1 MAKHDIKII
10 IRLKNSESLIDPKF
24 LIQSLEHLENA
35 LYESDRKDVEN
46 FSKVLTEQLLPKG
59 IFSNILMS
67 RVIGDAS
74 LERLRRYKNKRL
86 ILTEART
93 GSIEIVAVVAAVGY
107 YVLDKTIGETVGEA
121 FKESN
126 TGVILKQYF
135 KDIIDKKAIY
145 IVERL
150 RESLG
155 SKKRQGEVKYLPS
168 TNENEPTTIVL
179 EISESKDNYEHIGSL
194 SEKLDK

>member
-1 MAKHDIKII
+1 MANHDIKII
-10 IRLKNSESLIDPKF
+10 IRLKNSERLIDPKF

-35 LYESDRKDVEN
+35 LYESDRKDIEGFSDVLSEQIMPN
-46 FSKVLTEQLLPKG
+46 NIFPKISISKV
-59 IFSNILMS
+59 IN
-67 RVIGDAS
+67 DAS

-93 GSIEIVAVVAAVGY
+93 GSIEIIGVVAAVGY

-121 FKESN
+121 FRESN

-135 KDIIDKKAIY
+135 KSVIDKKALY

-150 RESLG
+150 RESIG
-155 SKKRQGEVKYLPS
+155 SKKRQGEVQYLPS

-179 EISESKDNYEHIGSL
+179 EISENKDNYEHISSL
-194 SEKLDK
+194 GEKLDK